1 MKNKIIGNIIII
13 IGIIILLLAIFFFFY
28 NAYEDYNAGIK
39 SNEMLIDIKK
49 YIKEEKKEEDNVN
62 DTTSSKTSRY
72 IKGYSYIGYIT
83 IPKINIELPIMDDWS
98 YKKLKLSPCRHFGS
112 ISEDNLVIVAHAYRN
127 HFKYPWRPTE
137 LTDFW
142 DKVIVDQ
149 KAKEIIE
156 NFVQNKHE
164 VFLVTA
170 SFPNDSLGYK
180 IRKTL
185 SFFNE
190 NLINNNNIIICYN
203 KFLIKGDVRID
214 DGIHNLS
221 NDCINILID
230 QPWNQNVNENIDYYR
245 IKTWDELRYF

>member
-1 MKNKIIGNIIII
+1 MRFLVDIDDTITNFSDV
-13 IGIIILLLAIFFFFY
+13 LL
-28 NAYEDYNAGIK
+28 
-39 SNEMLIDIKK
+39 K
-49 YIKEEKKEEDNVN
+49 YL
-62 DTTSSKTSRY
+62 
-72 IKGYSYIGYIT
+72 
-83 IPKINIELPIMDDWS
+83 NIENNTK
-98 YKKLKLSPCRHFGS
+98 YKKS
-112 ISEDNLVIVAHAYRN
+112 DVTDWNWYRN
-127 HFKYPWRPTE
+127 HFKYPWRQTE

-245 IKTWDELRYF
+245 IKTWDELRHF